1 MVALIRFGDDRDSL
15 GCKKIAGE
23 TRIDDAAGKD
33 SEARQ
38 PDQKPKWRLLYQI
51 QAISKFKWL
60 QYQMQATRLG
70 DERVLVNLKKMAW
83 LEK

>member
-38 PDQKPKWRLLYQI
+38 PD
-51 QAISKFKWL
+51 
-60 QYQMQATRLG
+60 
-70 DERVLVNLKKMAW
+70 
-83 LEK
+83 